1 MNSIWQ
7 KEFQNRMKN
16 FQSMKESSENDFAV
30 SIKIRVDRGCFHR
43 SCCPNAY
50 KMIDDKL
57 KSMLNNYDEF
67 VFEEHE
73 TGPEILVYLTLA
85 AAGVSLASNVIALI
99 NTIIK
104 ARFEGQKKGDNHR
117 DPIEIIIRRVDKKG
131 EFLEETILKI
141 NSLEEY
147 SSSEMEMKLNNSAEK
162 LVKKK
167 VNKKRN

>member
-1 MNSIWQ
+1 MNFGWP
-7 KEFQNRMKN
+7 KEFQNRMHK
-16 FQSMKESSENDFAV
+16 FQMMKKSSENDFPV
-30 SIKIRVDRGCFHR
+30 SIKIRVDHGCFHR

-50 KMIDDKL
+50 KLIDDKL
-57 KSMLNNYDEF
+57 KSMSKNYDEF

-73 TGPEILVYLTLA
+73 IGPEILVYLTLT
-85 AAGVSLASNVIALI
+85 AAGISLASNVFALI

-117 DPIEIIIRRVDKKG
+117 DPIVLIIRRVDKKG
-131 EFLEETILKI
+131 KFLEETILKV

-147 SSSEMEMKLNNSAEK
+147 SSSEMELLLKKSAEK
-162 LVKKK
+162 LLKKK